1 MSMNSPAGFWVRL
14 GASILDGLIIGVP
27 LLIISYLAT
36 GSWDE
41 NLFTQSL
48 NFLYTLLVPILWYGY
63 TIGKRIV
70 GVRIAKVNGK
80 KLGFGAMIMRTIV
93 AGIVYTLTLG
103 IGVIVSAFMVGL
115 RQDKRS
121 LHDFIA
127 GTYVTYEKPE
137 ELSREKNTF

>member
-1 MSMNSPAGFWVRL
+1 MNSPAGFWVRL